1 MSWWKSRIF
10 LRMLNNVIMLF
21 STIVQKLNQD
31 VGNKSVEIDE
41 GDSRRQIKNKYALS
55 NYLRTSFFSH
65 QSVTVEVTVVLQLN
79 QGERKKCEAFIET
92 IKNNYS
98 RDKSAVHLFFLDFF
112 FVTFF
117 VLRQRK

>member
-1 MSWWKSRIF
+1 
-10 LRMLNNVIMLF
+10 MLF
-21 STIVQKLNQD
+21 STVVQKLNQD

-98 RDKSAVHLFFLDFF
+98 RDKSAVHLFFLDFS
-112 FVTFF
+112 
-117 VLRQRK
+117 LLLSLY